1 MTDILASILLDLQR
15 FPSGHIHSVCML
27 ESDFELAQVSDTGA
41 LYLIGNYHHD
51 F

>member
-27 ESDFELAQVSDTGA
+27 KSDFELVEVSETGA
-41 LYLIGNYHHD
+41 VYLIGNYHPD